1 MSLHRL
7 FMCGTKWQDDQLI
20 TWDSSKYILNL
31 SFMMTLIN
39 VSALCAATAFAQV
52 PAPAAVPV
60 APLPSKTSTPA
71 SALIPTAAPAPQATT
86 PTAVNAMNS
95 LLPGTSAHEIA
106 ELAQKDLSKLMNEG
120 PCPCNP
126 QQTLLQCI
134 QAKTCPAATALAE
147 FGVQKYKEGMGSDQ
161 VAEAVINKFIADF
174 TPPAEFD
181 LSKTA
186 FKGVSNAP
194 ITIVEFADFE
204 CPHCALM
211 AGIMSEVLKERPKAI
226 KIYFKQFPLPFH
238 QLAPL
243 ASKATIAAHKQ
254 GAFWPMHDLIFAQQE
269 NLKETSFIEFAEQL
283 GLNLMVFRAD
293 FSSEVVS
300 QQVESEKAEG
310 AKAGLQGTPTLYF
323 NGKMY
328 RGEQSKE
335 ALLSHIDSLLSKI
348 GVKTEINPNSK
359 ALNQL
364 K

>member
-7 FMCGTKWQDDQLI
+7 FMCGAKCQDDQLI

-31 SFMMTLIN
+31 SFVMTLIIA
-39 VSALCAATAFAQV
+39 SALFTATAFAQV

-60 APLPSKTSTPA
+60 SPISPTKAAP
-71 SALIPTAAPAPQATT
+71 IPTAVPAPQANA
-86 PTAVNAMNS
+86 PAVVNVKS
-95 LLPGTSAHEIA
+95 VLLPGTSAHEIA

-120 PCPCNP
+120 PCPCDP

-174 TPPAEFD
+174 SPPAEFD

-186 FKGVSNAP
+186 FKGVDNAP
-194 ITIVEFADFE
+194 ITVVEFADFE

-211 AGIMSEVLKERPKAI
+211 AGIMSEILKERPKAI

-269 NLKETSFIEFAEQL
+269 NLKESSFIEFAEQL

-293 FSSEVVS
+293 FASEEVS

-348 GVKTEINPNSK
+348 EVKTEISPNSK
-359 ALNQL
+359 TVNQP

>member
-7 FMCGTKWQDDQLI
+7 FMCSTECQDNQQI
-20 TWDSSKYILNL
+20 TWDSSKYSFKL
-31 SFMMTLIN
+31 SIMVTLIS
-39 VSALCAATAFAQV
+39 VMWTATVFAQV
-52 PAPAAVPV
+52 PVAPKPTNLPIPAA
-60 APLPSKTSTPA
+60 
-71 SALIPTAAPAPQATT
+71 T
-86 PTAVNAMNS
+86 PTPVPSPAAQVQAQVQVNSKKS

-120 PCPCNP
+120 PCPCDP

-147 FGVQKYKEGMGSDQ
+147 FGVQKYKEGLGSEQ

-174 TPPAEFD
+174 TPPVEFD

-186 FKGVSNAP
+186 YKGELNAP
-194 ITIVEFADFE
+194 ITVVEFADFE

-211 AGIMSEVLKERPKAI
+211 AGIMSEILKERPKLI

-243 ASKATIAAHKQ
+243 ASRATIAAHKQ
-254 GAFWPMHDLIFAQQE
+254 GAFWPMHDLIFSQQE
-269 NLKETSFIEFAEQL
+269 NLKEGSFIEFAEQL

-293 FSSEVVS
+293 FASEEVS
-300 QQVESEKAEG
+300 KQVESEKAEG

-328 RGEQSKE
+328 RGEPSKE
-335 ALLSHIDSLLSKI
+335 AILAHIDSLQAKLGGKPA
-348 GVKTEINPNSK
+348 INPSSAETNK
-359 ALNQL
+359 A

>member
-7 FMCGTKWQDDQLI
+7 FMCSIKCQDDQQIALG
-20 TWDSSKYILNL
+20 SKFLMSPVFVL
-31 SFMMTLIN
+31 TLISFGLFYPAS
-39 VSALCAATAFAQV
+39 VIAKPTT
-52 PAPAAVPV
+52 PAPVAQPAIPVPV
-60 APLPSKTSTPA
+60 AKPA
-71 SALIPTAAPAPQATT
+71 TVPVAKPAPMPTSQAKQVTSGKTTQANNNTT
-86 PTAVNAMNS
+86 PTQSS

-106 ELAQKDLSKLMNEG
+106 ELAQKDLSSLMNEG
-120 PCPCNP
+120 PCPCDP

-147 FGVQKYKEGMGSDQ
+147 FGVQKYKEGLGSEQ

-186 FKGVSNAP
+186 FKGSANAP
-194 ITIVEFADFE
+194 ITVVEFADFE

-211 AGIMSEVLKERPKAI
+211 AGIMGEVLKERPKSI
-226 KIYFKQFPLPFH
+226 KLYFKQFPLPFH

-254 GAFWPMHDLIFAQQE
+254 GAFWPMHDLIFSQQA
-269 NLKETSFIEFAEQL
+269 NLKESSFIEFAEQL

-293 FSSEVVS
+293 FASEEVS
-300 QQVESEKAEG
+300 KQVESEKAEG

-328 RGEQSKE
+328 RGEPSKE
-335 ALLSHIDSLLSKI
+335 AILAHIDSMLS
-348 GVKTEINPNSK
+348 T
-359 ALNQL
+359 L